1 MLLLSVEQH
10 GEICYAP
17 IIEGAPPAL
26 RFGSPSSECLQR
38 LRDVG
43 TWVERRVAPLVRRAP
58 VPIDELI
65 RAAVAQGDECHGRTA
80 AANEALIAGIRS
92 LDTADAGCLRA
103 MPAFVLP
110 LLMAAACCA
119 LRSARS
125 GIEAIGGNGIEFG
138 VRRRGEP
145 AWRHAA
151 ALAPRGLHFGGMHGV
166 RPLGAIGDSAVI
178 DFCGLGGQALAVA
191 PALTREWS
199 GILPADAVARR
210 QSLIEPATG
219 IVDAGRVERSGSSPM
234 INLAIIDEDGVAGL
248 MGRGFYCPPLELF
261 AAAP

>member
-1 MLLLSVEQH
+1 M
-10 GEICYAP
+10 
-17 IIEGAPPAL
+17 
-26 RFGSPSSECLQR
+26 
-38 LRDVG
+38 
-43 TWVERRVAPLVRRAP
+43 
-58 VPIDELI
+58 
-65 RAAVAQGDECHGRTA
+65 
-80 AANEALIAGIRS
+80 
-92 LDTADAGCLRA
+92 
-103 MPAFVLP
+103 
-110 LLMAAACCA
+110 
-119 LRSARS
+119 
-125 GIEAIGGNGIEFG
+125 
-138 VRRRGEP
+138 
-145 AWRHAA
+145 
-151 ALAPRGLHFGGMHGV
+151 
-166 RPLGAIGDSAVI
+166 GAIGDSAVI